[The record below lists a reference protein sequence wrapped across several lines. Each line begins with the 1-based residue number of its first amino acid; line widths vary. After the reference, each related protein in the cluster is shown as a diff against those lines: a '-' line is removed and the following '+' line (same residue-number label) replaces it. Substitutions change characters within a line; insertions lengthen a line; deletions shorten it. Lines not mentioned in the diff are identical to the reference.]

1 MHVSLSR
8 SRSLLIF
15 LYLSLNAQLSLTLCM
30 SLYLSTLTLLI
41 FLYGLSPSV
50 DLSLPLYLPAIPA
63 VFMLFL
69 VLNRLVHPLIHALA
83 LLFLSHC
90 LPLSI
95 STLSPP
101 FPQLL
106 TLSLSLL
113 TYYLS
118 VHPYLSA

>member
-30 SLYLSTLTLLI
+30 SLYLSTLSLLI

-69 VLNRLVHPLIHALA
+69 VLNRLVHPLIHALV
-83 LLFLSHC
+83 LLFVSHC